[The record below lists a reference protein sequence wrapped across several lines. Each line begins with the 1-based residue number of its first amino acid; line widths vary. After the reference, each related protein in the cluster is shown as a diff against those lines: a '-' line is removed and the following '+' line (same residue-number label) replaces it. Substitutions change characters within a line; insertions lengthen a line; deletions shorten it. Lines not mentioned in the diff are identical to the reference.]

1 MSSVVA
7 ANEAE
12 LTLCHSE
19 LPHGAVEVARLWITN
34 GGPATCL
41 IRPDRLAEPEMFGM
55 LMVDAARHAAEAFAR
70 HDGLPFGEVLNR
82 IWRSA
87 EQELARQATV
97 ALTPQSYER
106 SI

>member
-1 MSSVVA
+1 MSSAAA
-7 ANEAE
+7 ANQAE
-12 LTLCHSE
+12 LTLCYSD
-19 LPHGAVEVARLWITN
+19 LPHGSVEVARLWITN

-70 HDGLPFGEVLNR
+70 HDGLPFGEVLNC
-82 IWRSA
+82 IWRRA

-97 ALTPQSYER
+97 AVTRQSYEK

>member
-1 MSSVVA
+1 MSSDVPP
-7 ANEAE
+7 NQAE
-12 LTLCHSE
+12 LTLCYSE
-19 LPHGAVEVARLWITN
+19 LPHGSVEVARLWITN

-41 IRPDRLAEPEMFGM
+41 VRPDRLAEPEMFGM

-70 HDGLPFGEVLNR
+70 HDGLPFGEVLNC

-87 EQELARQATV
+87 EQELARQANV
-97 ALTPQSYER
+97 ALARQSYER